1 MATGARAP
9 IASATTIID
18 PILCVKFMGLAY
30 HWVGGYCRGKKD
42 VTMSP
47 MPTMVSPV
55 AEKAPAGAFTNEDW
69 PTVWIGSAIILLI
82 VVGVRP
88 DVPRFGW
95 SAAADLSTTV
105 LSAANVSRWLQLGV
119 LLLVPAAVGARLL
132 GARLVPFVIG
142 FAVLY
147 GLGWVSQV
155 LAGYAG
161 SSGLG
166 LEYVIYAL
174 GIGLLLGHTT
184 PLRRRF
190 AEAVQAEYYIK
201 IGLVILGASVL
212 FSELVDAGLLGIAQA
227 IAVVISVWMFC
238 FWLCKRL
245 HVDDELA
252 TMLSSAVSICGV
264 SAAIATCGA
273 IQGDRRKLSYVT
285 SLVLV
290 IAVPMMIVMPW
301 ISRASGMPDVVA
313 GAWLGGTLDTSAA
326 VVAAG
331 ELVSAQARN
340 AAVVVKLSQNV
351 LIGVAAFLLTVWW
364 TMRRGGSAKE
374 QASVAVIWERFP
386 KFVLGFLA
394 VSLVF
399 SFVLAADAVRDT
411 RALLNA
417 VRTAWFALAFISIGL
432 ETSVT
437 DLVKTGGGRP
447 AYAFLGAQAFNIVVT
462 LVLAYLLFGGI
473 LFPAPVFN

>member
-1 MATGARAP
+1 M
-9 IASATTIID
+9 STT
-18 PILCVKFMGLAY
+18 
-30 HWVGGYCRGKKD
+30 
-42 VTMSP
+42 
-47 MPTMVSPV
+47 VSPV
-55 AEKAPAGAFTNEDW
+55 AEQAPAGAFTNEDW
-69 PTVWIGSAIILLI
+69 PAVWIGSAIILL
-82 VVGVRP
+82 VVAGVRP
-88 DVPRFGW
+88 EVPRFGW

-105 LSAANVSRWLQLGV
+105 FAPANVSRWLQLGV

-132 GARLVPFVIG
+132 GARVVPFVIG

-227 IAVVISVWMFC
+227 LLVVLSVWTFC

-245 HVDDELA
+245 RVDDELA

-273 IQGDRRKLSYVT
+273 IQGDRKKLSYVT

-301 ISRASGMPDVVA
+301 ISRAAGMPDAVA

-364 TMRRGGSAKE
+364 TMRRGGSARG
-374 QASVAVIWERFP
+374 QANAAVIWERFP
-386 KFVLGFLA
+386 KFVLGFLG

-432 ETSVT
+432 ETSVM

-462 LVLAYLLFGGI
+462 LLLAYLLFGGI